1 MKYPAIIVYC
11 GDKEK
16 IQSVRPAH
24 REYLGKLRS
33 EGKIAMSGP
42 FTDDSGAL
50 IVYEAGSLDEARE
63 LLEADPFRK
72 AGVFQ
77 SYQLK
82 EWNQVI

>member
-11 GDKEK
+11 DDKDRVR
-16 IQSVRPAH
+16 SFRPAH

-42 FTDDSGAL
+42 FADDSGAL
-50 IVYEAGSLDEARE
+50 IVYETES
-63 LLEADPFRK
+63 LEAARALLQEDPFNK

-77 SYQLK
+77 SYELK

>member
-1 MKYPAIIVYC
+1 MKYPAVIVYC
-11 GDKEK
+11 DDKAK
-16 IQSVRPAH
+16 VQSVRPTH

-33 EGKIAMSGP
+33 EGRIAMSGP
-42 FTDDSGAL
+42 VTDDSGAL
-50 IVYEAGSLDEARE
+50 IVYEAASLDEARA
-63 LLEADPFRK
+63 LLEDDPFNK

>member
-11 GDKEK
+11 EDKEK
-16 IQSVRPAH
+16 IQSIRPTH

-50 IVYEAGSLDEARE
+50 IVYEAGSLEEARGF
-63 LLEADPFRK
+63 LEQDPFNR

>member
-11 GDKEK
+11 DDTDK
-16 IQSVRPAH
+16 IQSVRPTH

-50 IVYEAGSLDEARE
+50 IVYEAGSLDEARS
-63 LLEADPFRK
+63 LLQDDPFNK
-72 AGVFQ
+72 AGVFE
-77 SYQLK
+77 SYQIK